1 MVTLK
6 TNVMVIRVIEYNYL
20 VQVKLLF
27 SVNGAISIVF
37 NLLTIWKAQLALTS
51 AHKQVFGQVLQ
62 SDKLCWLFVDV

>member
-6 TNVMVIRVIEYNYL
+6 INVMVIRVIEYNYL

-37 NLLTIWKAQLALTS
+37 NLLTI
-51 AHKQVFGQVLQ
+51 
-62 SDKLCWLFVDV
+62 